1 MRLDLDAG
9 RSLDQGLLRLYR
21 QALAERRW
29 EIAEHLL
36 SALEE
41 LAKTEPACGA
51 AVEQAYLCIS
61 YRESLPTRRGLT
73 VQIDAPVWL
82 QDALTCPLMIASL
95 LTRFASEA
103 PRLPAS
109 APSLA
114 L

>member
-9 RSLDQGLLRLYR
+9 RSLDRGLLRLYR

-41 LAKTEPACGA
+41 LAKSEPACEA

-61 YRESLPTRRGLT
+61 QGRSLPTRRGAHGT
-73 VQIDAPVWL
+73 G
-82 QDALTCPLMIASL
+82 
-95 LTRFASEA
+95 
-103 PRLPAS
+103 
-109 APSLA
+109 
-114 L
+114 

>member
-41 LAKTEPACGA
+41 LAKTKPACEA

-61 YRESLPTRRGLT
+61 YKESLPTRRGPHRT
-73 VQIDAPVWL
+73 G
-82 QDALTCPLMIASL
+82 
-95 LTRFASEA
+95 
-103 PRLPAS
+103 
-109 APSLA
+109 
-114 L
+114 

>member
-41 LAKTEPACGA
+41 LAKTEPACEA

-61 YRESLPTRRGLT
+61 HRDSHSTRRRRHGTSSHRPSGLKCRA
-73 VQIDAPVWL
+73 VA
-82 QDALTCPLMIASL
+82 AK
-95 LTRFASEA
+95 
-103 PRLPAS
+103 
-109 APSLA
+109 
-114 L
+114 